1 MEEIITRGDLYFADL
16 ENQVIGSEQAGT
28 RPVVIIQNNIGNYY
42 SPTVIIAPITS
53 KVKIKAKLP
62 THIILESDSKRLKKK
77 SMILVEQ
84 IRVIDKLRLKNYIGA
99 LNNAELKALDKA
111 LIIALGIEKS
121 RIDLEIEI
129 SKGAIDKEEKTEFI
143 TRRQIASYGIVA
155 REYLKNVGNLEI
167 SNKLFGDYMLTL
179 MDIFKPEQIE
189 NETEKY
195 IDL

>member
-62 THIILESDSKRLKKK
+62 THIVLEANAKRLKKK

-99 LNNAELKALDKA
+99 LNNAELKSLDKA
-111 LIIALGIEKS
+111 LIIALGIKKS
-121 RIDLEIEI
+121 RTDLEI
-129 SKGAIDKEEKTEFI
+129 SKKAIDKEEKTEFI

-179 MDIFKPEQIE
+179 MELFSPIDIEIE
-189 NETEKY
+189 ADKY
-195 IDL
+195 RKK